1 MSGSA
6 ETLTADGIL
15 RAAIDFERFPWIR
28 PLVAAYTHQ
37 FSSVAPLFAGDPADP
52 AAWRD
57 TIARVT
63 RAPRDRAAIAAI
75 VARQLASR
83 RAPDAAVAGAAHLGD
98 PRAVAIVTGQ
108 QAGVFGGPLY
118 TLLKAITTIQLARQV
133 QKSHGVPVVPI
144 FWVEAEDHDW
154 QEVRAT
160 SVLDGG
166 FDLREVTLSDL
177 AGAGSQPAGSL
188 ALDEGA
194 HDAIAE
200 LQAAL
205 APTEFTA
212 EVVAALSR
220 RYCPGATMATAFA
233 GVLDDLLGHL
243 GLVVVDAG
251 DPAAKPLVSKLFVHE
266 LSHPGESAGAVRDA
280 AAAMTRLGH
289 TPQIEPESD
298 AVGLFYLNDA
308 GRTPIKG
315 QDGHF
320 VIGDVVHTREALV
333 AEAQAHPERF
343 SPNVVLR
350 PLVQDTL
357 FPTACY
363 VGGPSEL
370 AYQAELGGVYR
381 AFGVERPLLY
391 SRASATVLDSAA
403 ARFLER
409 YPLPFEALHAQDDA
423 ALNEVLEAQLPPA
436 LDRTL
441 ADAEAHLTADTDAL
455 RGIVV
460 TIDPTLAGAVDTT
473 RDRLRDT
480 LKTLHNKIVQAS
492 KRKDETLRRQ
502 FHRTRA
508 LAFPGGAP
516 QERTL
521 SLAFFI
527 NRYGPAIADRLLET
541 LPLDTGQHYVLT
553 P

>member
-1 MSGSA
+1 
-6 ETLTADGIL
+6 
-15 RAAIDFERFPWIR
+15 
-28 PLVAAYTHQ
+28 
-37 FSSVAPLFAGDPADP
+37 
-52 AAWRD
+52 
-57 TIARVT
+57 
-63 RAPRDRAAIAAI
+63 
-75 VARQLASR
+75 
-83 RAPDAAVAGAAHLGD
+83 
-98 PRAVAIVTGQ
+98 
-108 QAGVFGGPLY
+108 VFGGPLY
-118 TLLKAITTIQLARQV
+118 TLLKAITTIQLAAQV
-133 QKSHGVPVVPI
+133 RDAHGVPAVPV
-144 FWVEAEDHDW
+144 FWVESEDHDW
-154 QEVRAT
+154 QEVRSTA
-160 SVLDGG
+160 VLDAG
-166 FDLREVTLSDL
+166 FDVRDVTLPDL
-177 AGAGSQPAGSL
+177 TGAGEQPAGSL
-188 ALDEGA
+188 VLDADSHE
-194 HDAIAE
+194 AIAA

-205 APTEFTA
+205 APTEFSA
-212 EVVAALSR
+212 EVIAALSR
-220 RYCPGATMATAFA
+220 RYCPGARLATAFA

-251 DPAAKPLVSKLFVHE
+251 DPAAKPLVSKLFVQE
-266 LSHPGESAGAVRDA
+266 LSRPGESAGLVRQA
-280 AAAMTRLGH
+280 ADTMTRLDH
-289 TPQIEPESD
+289 APQIEPEAD
-298 AVGLFYLNDA
+298 AIGLFYLSDA
-308 GRTPIKG
+308 GRTPIRMKDG
-315 QDGHF
+315 QF
-320 VIGDVVHTREALV
+320 VIGDAVHTREALV
-333 AEAQAHPERF
+333 AEAGAHPERF

-391 SRASATVLDSAA
+391 SRASATLLDSAA

-409 YPLPFEALHAQDDA
+409 YPLPFETLHAQDDA
-423 ALNEVLEAQLPPA
+423 ALNHVLESLLPPA

-441 ADAEAHLTADTDAL
+441 ADAEAHVTADTDAL
-455 RGIVV
+455 RGIAA

-480 LKTLHNKIVQAS
+480 LKTLHNKIVQAT

-521 SLAFFI
+521 SLAFFV